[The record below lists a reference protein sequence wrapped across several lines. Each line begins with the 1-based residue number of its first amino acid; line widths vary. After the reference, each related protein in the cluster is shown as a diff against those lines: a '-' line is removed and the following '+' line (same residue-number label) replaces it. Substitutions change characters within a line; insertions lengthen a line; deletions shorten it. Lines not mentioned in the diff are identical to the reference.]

1 MSLTALVLSAGRSRR
16 MGIPKARMLLD
27 GTPLLSHILAQ
38 AAQVADQLLVVV
50 GSDTDPALTTRA
62 EAVLA
67 LAPWSGRLRTAVIVG
82 CPTGQPID
90 SIRAGLTAI
99 EQGNHLLLWPV
110 DHPFA
115 DAPLLKA
122 LLRTHANMP
131 DCIVEPRYRGKGG
144 HPVLVGKSIVAELST
159 HVADMGAREV
169 IRRIPKRIVA
179 IDCLDPR
186 LVAELNTPA
195 QAAALGITAPQQHG

>member
-16 MGIPKARMLLD
+16 MGTPKARLLLN

-50 GSDTDPALTTRA
+50 GSDADPALTTRA
-62 EAVLA
+62 EATLA
-67 LAPWSGRLRTAVIVG
+67 LTPWSGRLRTAVIIG
-82 CPTGQPID
+82 CPAGQPID

-99 EQGNHLLLWPV
+99 DQGNHLLLWPV

-122 LLRTHANMP
+122 LVRAHANRP
-131 DCIVEPRYRGKGG
+131 DRIAEPRSSGKGG
-144 HPVLVGKSIVAELST
+144 HPVLVGAGLVAEFST
-159 HVADMGAREV
+159 HTADVGARGV
-169 IRRIPKRIVA
+169 IRRIPQRIVA
-179 IDCLDPR
+179 VDCLDPR

-195 QAAALGITAPQQHG
+195 QAAALGVTPPPQHG